1 MRQAPDPNMKATS
14 LPTPSTRGQG
24 WLAGGGAAAALAGLL
39 ASSCCALPIL
49 MVSLGLGSVAGALVS
64 VLAAWRLPMLGL
76 AALLLAA
83 AWWSYWRRRPACSS
97 EQSCKPSSARWLPV
111 GLAAASAVVLLALLW
126 QTWIEPHALRW
137 VR

>member
-1 MRQAPDPNMKATS
+1 MNIPSFR
-14 LPTPSTRGQG
+14 TPSTRGQG
-24 WLAGGGAAAALAGLL
+24 WLAGSGAAAALAGLL

-49 MVSLGLGSVAGALVS
+49 MVSLGLGSMAGALVPM
-64 VLAAWRLPMLGL
+64 LAAWRLPMLGL

-83 AWWSYWRRRPACSS
+83 GWWSYWRRRRACPS
-97 EQSCKPSSARWLPV
+97 EQGCKPSSARWLPL

>member
-1 MRQAPDPNMKATS
+1 MN
-14 LPTPSTRGQG
+14 TPSSRTSSPRSQG

-49 MVSLGLGSVAGALVS
+49 MVSLGLGSVAGTLVP
-64 VLAAWRLPMLGL
+64 VLAVWRLPMLGL

-83 AWWSYWRRRPACSS
+83 GWWSYWRRRRACSS
-97 EQSCKPSSARWLPV
+97 EQSCEPSSARWLPL